1 MALDEDDQRLFVV
14 TRRPLFELKLD
25 TNTRQEVARVAG
37 GGIVRRCLLR
47 RERKHIYT
55 LGGDEFISVVQQ
67 NDPDAVR
74 KYPLCS
80 GRAHWHFL
88 WNALVP
94 RRAGF
99 GIGTRANR
107 ELGSAGIECQKA
119 KAPAADE
126 VSGRWFRPDEPSS
139 SLANP
144 GSMSNFSR
152 SDPGLVC
159 WLLSLCLWLFQPSG
173 ANAEAPSAKGASV
186 RISAE
191 ATRVNQAPRLDGT
204 LNDLVWQ
211 SANPITDFRQREPHE
226 GEAPS
231 EETEVRIVYTR
242 HAVYFGIHCFDSEP
256 SRIIATEL
264 RRDVSQDLDDHFEI
278 LVDSNHDRRGAYVFE
293 VNALGTQN
301 DGLIVEEQGGT
312 DRGDF
317 DPGWDGVW
325 TSEARITPDGWTA
338 TIEIPFTT
346 LNFNHSSDV
355 VWGLNLKRFIRRKN
369 EEDLWSAYRRTF
381 GITKVSEAGELRG
394 IQDIGSGRLFTVKPY
409 GLARYDK
416 QTGQDSKFPLTAG
429 VDIKYGLT
437 SNLVLNLTGN
447 TDFADTEVDLEPF
460 NLTPFKVFIP
470 EKRQFFLE
478 NAGIFNFD
486 IGDQDQLFFSRQIGI
501 DPITGQQVP
510 ISGGAKLT
518 GTFGR
523 MEVGIMDVNTR
534 SSGPNPYANYAVAR
548 LKESLWLGSYIG
560 VMGADKRSGNVLDSF
575 NRTGGVDSR
584 LVFFKDWLVDAHVAG
599 TRSPGDHGGA
609 SDVGASLSYR
619 SNWLDGIVERRKIGP
634 NFNPEVG
641 FIERTDSNETYG
653 DFTFKVRPQI
663 SGVRELQ
670 FEGFILHAPDTRN
683 EVSTQE
689 WQGTFRA
696 EFNNGAYTDNDI
708 ADVFTQLIT
717 TPFHIYKNV
726 FIPNGIYH
734 FARHQLTY
742 GSGQDRRFT
751 YNFFERFGGY
761 YGGTLNEFRVRAN
774 YRPTVKFSI
783 SASETWNRFRLPLPN
798 GNFSVVL
805 ASLQANYSFTRFL
818 TFTSLLQMDTSNTQA
833 VSANLRLRYNYR
845 PNSDLYI
852 IYNVGTQFASI
863 APANPPQVRETR
875 FAVKYTYSFAP

>member
-1 MALDEDDQRLFVV
+1 MGSAWGTQGHVKNLRKHLHRFACGAYLTSALSSLCCGAARPRLA
-14 TRRPLFELKLD
+14 ELPSGP
-25 TNTRQEVARVAG
+25 QSEARVA
-37 GGIVRRCLLR
+37 
-47 RERKHIYT
+47 E
-55 LGGDEFISVVQQ
+55 
-67 NDPDAVR
+67 AV
-74 KYPLCS
+74 PVD
-80 GRAHWHFL
+80 H
-88 WNALVP
+88 
-94 RRAGF
+94 
-99 GIGTRANR
+99 
-107 ELGSAGIECQKA
+107 
-119 KAPAADE
+119 AP
-126 VSGRWFRPDEPSS
+126 
-139 SLANP
+139 
-144 GSMSNFSR
+144 
-152 SDPGLVC
+152 
-159 WLLSLCLWLFQPSG
+159 
-173 ANAEAPSAKGASV
+173 K
-186 RISAE
+186 
-191 ATRVNQAPRLDGT
+191 LDGT
-204 LNDLVWQ
+204 LDDPLWLN
-211 SANPITDFRQREPHE
+211 AKPITGFRQREPFENKPPTE
-226 GEAPS
+226 G
-231 EETEVRIVYTR
+231 TEVRILYTR
-242 HAVYFGIHCFDSEP
+242 HAVYFGILCHDSYAP
-256 SRIIATEL
+256 RIVATEL

-278 LVDSNHDRRGAYVFE
+278 LIDSIHDRRGAYVFE
-293 VNALGTQN
+293 INPLGTQS
-301 DGLIVEEQGGT
+301 DGLIVEEQGGG
-312 DRGDF
+312 DGGDF
-317 DPGWDGVW
+317 DRGWDGVW
-325 TSEARITPDGWTA
+325 TSEARITSDGWTA

-346 LNFNHSSDV
+346 LNFTHSSDV

-381 GITKVSEAGELRG
+381 GITKVSQAGELRG
-394 IQDIGSGRLFTVKPY
+394 IKDIGSGRLFIVKPY

-416 QTGQDSKFPLTAG
+416 QTGENPKFPFTGG

-447 TDFADTEVDLEPF
+447 TDFADTEVDLQPF

-478 NAGIFNFD
+478 NAGI
-486 IGDQDQLFFSRQIGI
+486 
-501 DPITGQQVP
+501 
-510 ISGGAKLT
+510 
-518 GTFGR
+518 
-523 MEVGIMDVNTR
+523 
-534 SSGPNPYANYAVAR
+534 Y
-548 LKESLWLGSYIG
+548 
-560 VMGADKRSGNVLDSF
+560 KRSGNIQDSF
-575 NRTGGVDSR
+575 NQTGGVDTR
-584 LVFFKDWLVDAHVAG
+584 LIFFKDWFVDAHMVG
-599 TRSPGDHGGA
+599 TRSPGDPSGA

-653 DFTFKVRPQI
+653 NFTFKVRPQI

-818 TFTSLLQMDTSNTQA
+818 TFTSLLQRGCPT
-833 VSANLRLRYNYR
+833 
-845 PNSDLYI
+845 
-852 IYNVGTQFASI
+852 F
-863 APANPPQVRETR
+863 
-875 FAVKYTYSFAP
+875 